1 MSGLFSFSNSAFNR
15 QNKQDDVPPDMLGV
29 SNSEQPDENAEQAS
43 VPEPPQGLV
52 QQLASDSET
61 KSDSAPVNLAGVDFE
76 APELQAHAETIEAAT
91 VEPEPDPESEPN
103 IELIES
109 SAEPASPIESA
120 ESIPEPV
127 NTEEQKPERQ
137 IDRRKRRRALIS
149 AAVRVRDVDVTYGGL
164 NEILTT
170 TNASRIGILF
180 QTSSRAYKRGMELAI
195 TFPYSPSAISVQAE
209 QMGRVARITETPD
222 GRLAIAV
229 AFGGGVGDFVDA
241 CGRKLEAEAGRTEPQ
256 LSGEQKKPLVL
267 ALDADPAVRDMVKTY
282 LSDEG
287 YEVIAVS
294 SNGEAREVLN
304 MFTPALV
311 IAEIEGEDMPG
322 YDLCAHIKST
332 ENLKRIP
339 VMLMT
344 GSAYPSDYSSAH
356 SLGAVVCIAKPF
368 RQERF
373 GHVVRL
379 LAPLP
384 HEKEQAAPARPA
396 DPTRRHLKGNAASA
410 ANGCNSANG
419 SSNQKN
425 GQCEAPPPGPRF
437 QMRKWK

>member
-1 MSGLFSFSNSAFNR
+1 MSGLFSFSDSASNR
-15 QNKQDDVPPDMLGV
+15 QNKQDKVSPEILGA
-29 SNSEQPDENAEQAS
+29 SNSEQREENVEQEPVAESSQELG
-43 VPEPPQGLV
+43 P
-52 QQLASDSET
+52 QLASESQPQQEPT
-61 KSDSAPVNLAGVDFE
+61 PTNLAGVDFE
-76 APELQAHAETIEAAT
+76 APELEAHVETTGAAK
-91 VEPEPDPESEPN
+91 VEPEPEPN

-109 SAEPASPIESA
+109 SAESTTPMEIA
-120 ESIPEPV
+120 ESIPEPIEAV
-127 NTEEQKPERQ
+127 APKPEKQ

-222 GRLAIAV
+222 GRFAIAV

-256 LSGEQKKPLVL
+256 LSSELKKPLIL
-267 ALDADPAVRDMVKTY
+267 ALDADPAVREMVKTY

-384 HEKEQAAPARPA
+384 HEKEQAAPARRA
-396 DPTRRHLKGNAASA
+396 DPTRRHVKGNAASA
-410 ANGCNSANG
+410 ANGCSSANSSG
-419 SSNQKN
+419 SYKN
-425 GQCEAPPPGPRF
+425 GQSDAPPPGPRF